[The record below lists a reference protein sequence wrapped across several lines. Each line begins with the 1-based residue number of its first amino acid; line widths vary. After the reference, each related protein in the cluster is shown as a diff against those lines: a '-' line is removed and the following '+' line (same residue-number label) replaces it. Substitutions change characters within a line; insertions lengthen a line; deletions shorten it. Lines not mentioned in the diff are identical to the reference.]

1 MAGKKR
7 LEKDIEAGPRASG
20 TKLQR
25 EIALWWIR
33 DQEEED
39 SSVQWKAATTL
50 TTFDVSE
57 KNEVKPYE
65 NCLEAIE
72 SNECIFCLDVGMGK

>member
-39 SSVQWKAATTL
+39 SSV
-50 TTFDVSE
+50 
-57 KNEVKPYE
+57 
-65 NCLEAIE
+65 
-72 SNECIFCLDVGMGK
+72 